1 MNKIR
6 VKPTLTFLLFT
17 VIAFSCG
24 IGPIYDPELRAEKS
38 GLRLNER
45 NVIVTNF
52 YKAQTELSYLGD
64 LEISRILES
73 AKLYDISFD
82 LARYLSG
89 ENISAVAMKESS
101 VNDLSQGEVMLSGSI
116 ITKSISM
123 DENFPIPGMLVVL
136 LIGNILPSPIAFIS
150 GLDIMYQ
157 YDLTD
162 SSGRILQSVEKRS
175 RIYYKDYYVWGR
187 LFNYKK
193 HEEKLKESVE
203 LQIYDL
209 ITEDLFR

>member
-1 MNKIR
+1 MNQII
-6 VKPTLTFLLFT
+6 VKPILAFLLLLLLT
-17 VIAFSCG
+17 TSCG
-24 IGPIYDPELRAEKS
+24 IGPIYDPELRAERS
-38 GLRLNER
+38 GLSLNER
-45 NVIVTNF
+45 NVIVSNF

-89 ENISAVAMKESS
+89 EQINAVAMKESS
-101 VNDLSQGEVMLSGSI
+101 VDDINEGEVMLSGSI

-136 LIGNILPSPIAFIS
+136 LIGNILPSPVAFIS
-150 GLDIMYQ
+150 GLDVMYQ

-162 SSGRILQSVEKRS
+162 SSGRILPVS
-175 RIYYKDYYVWGR
+175 YTH
-187 LFNYKK
+187 LTLPTN
-193 HEEKLKESVE
+193 
-203 LQIYDL
+203 
-209 ITEDLFR
+209 